1 MESSTY
7 RDIIETKISEWQN
20 SIRELEERV
29 HKAGSADKEKMG
41 SKVNELNIAVKKAS
55 LDLQQLQGQENDK
68 NTLEI
73 KEKILI
79 IFDSVDKDLR
89 GYEEK
94 TPYML

>member
-7 RDIIETKISEWQN
+7 RDLIESKISEWQN
-20 SIRELEERV
+20 SIQQLEERS
-29 HKAGSADKEKMG
+29 HKAGSADKEKIG
-41 SKVNELNIAVKKAS
+41 SMVNELNATVKKAS
-55 LDLQQLQGQENDK
+55 LDLRQLQEQENDK

-73 KEKILI
+73 KEQMLT

>member
-7 RDIIETKISEWQN
+7 RDLIETKISEWQN
-20 SIRELEERV
+20 SIKKLEERIQ
-29 HKAGSADKEKMG
+29 KAGTADKEKIGAM
-41 SKVNELNIAVKKAS
+41 VNELNAAVKKAS
-55 LDLQQLQGQENDK
+55 LDLRQLEEQVNDT
-68 NTLEI
+68 NALEI
-73 KEKILI
+73 KEKILD

>member
-1 MESSTY
+1 MASSTY

-20 SIRELEERV
+20 SIQKLEERV
-29 HKAGSADKEKMG
+29 HKTGSADKEKIG
-41 SKVNELNIAVKKAS
+41 SMVNELNAAVKKAS
-55 LDLQQLQGQENDK
+55 LDLRQLQREENDQ

-73 KEKILI
+73 KEKILN

-89 GYEEK
+89 EYEEK